1 MSNPNGRFGVH
12 GGQYV
17 PETLM
22 NAIIELEE
30 AYNYYK
36 ANPDFQNE
44 LTQLLNDYAGR
55 PSRLYYAEKMTKDLG
70 GAKIYLKREDLN
82 HTGAHKIN
90 NVLGQALLAKKMGKT
105 RLIAETGAGQHGVAT
120 ATAAALMGME
130 CVVFMGKEDTIRQAL
145 NVYRMRLLGATVVP
159 VNSGTAT
166 LKDAVSEAMREWT
179 TRISDTHY
187 CLGSVMGPHPFPTI
201 VRDFQSVISSEIKQ
215 QILENIEEYVTSGLS
230 KKVTNILETIKLL
243 AFSDPFPIEQDCIHL
258 QNGVYHLPD
267 GSFQESRLF
276 CQNRLPVRYDP
287 KAASPDRWLTFLHEL
302 LDDADIPTLQ
312 EYLGYCLIPS
322 TKGQKMM
329 LIVGKGGEG
338 KSRIGLVLKRL
349 MGDAASNGSVQK
361 VENNR
366 FARADLERRLLMID
380 DDMDM
385 NALPKTNYIKTIVT
399 AEAKLDLERK
409 GVQSYQRDIYARFL
423 CFGNGALTSLYDH
436 SDGFFRRQL
445 ILTTKDKPTDRT
457 DDPFLVEKMC
467 AELEGI
473 LLWCLEGLHRLVQN
487 DFRFTVSERAAA
499 NVDTI
504 KRSSNNVIDFMES
517 EGYFRFKADYSI
529 SSKEFYDIYKQW
541 CEDNACHSVSAIR
554 FSAELR
560 QNDRR
565 YNLEATNNIYLPG
578 GRRVRGFVGIEPLVH
593 PCP

>member
-1 MSNPNGRFGVH
+1 MKKNISRNPLWPDWYNGKKIDEVQFGRAFLEQWPLKCVN
-12 GGQYV
+12 G
-17 PETLM
+17 TLYT
-22 NAIIELEE
+22 LDG
-30 AYNYYK
+30 
-36 ANPDFQNE
+36 PV
-44 LTQLLNDYAGR
+44 
-55 PSRLYYAEKMTKDLG
+55 
-70 GAKIYLKREDLN
+70 ED
-82 HTGAHKIN
+82 
-90 NVLGQALLAKKMGKT
+90 
-105 RLIAETGAGQHGVAT
+105 E
-120 ATAAALMGME
+120 
-130 CVVFMGKEDTIRQAL
+130 
-145 NVYRMRLLGATVVP
+145 
-159 VNSGTAT
+159 
-166 LKDAVSEAMREWT
+166 
-179 TRISDTHY
+179 
-187 CLGSVMGPHPFPTI
+187 
-201 VRDFQSVISSEIKQ
+201 SEIKQ
-215 QILENIEEYVTSGLS
+215 RILENIEEYVTSGLS

-445 ILTTKDKPTDRT
+445 ILTTKDKPADRT

-487 DFRFTVSERAAA
+487 NFRFTVSERAAA

-593 PCP
+593 PCPKKVHFLRKKFVQPVRSVLVRTRTAN

>member
-1 MSNPNGRFGVH
+1 MGQKVNPHGLRVGVIKDWDSRWYARNEKV
-12 GGQYV
+12 GDLLVEDKKIRDYLKK
-17 PETLM
+17 TLYSAGIPKIEIERD
-22 NAIIELEE
+22 NA
-30 AYNYYK
+30 K
-36 ANPDFQNE
+36 V
-44 LTQLLNDYAGR
+44 R
-55 PSRLYYAEKMTKDLG
+55 
-70 GAKIYLKREDLN
+70 IYLHCARP
-82 HTGAHKIN
+82 
-90 NVLGQALLAKKMGKT
+90 
-105 RLIAETGAGQHGVAT
+105 GV
-120 ATAAALMGME
+120 
-130 CVVFMGKEDTIRQAL
+130 
-145 NVYRMRLLGATVVP
+145 
-159 VNSGTAT
+159 
-166 LKDAVSEAMREWT
+166 
-179 TRISDTHY
+179 
-187 CLGSVMGPHPFPTI
+187 
-201 VRDFQSVISSEIKQ
+201 VI
-215 QILENIEEYVTSGLS
+215 
-230 KKVTNILETIKLL
+230 
-243 AFSDPFPIEQDCIHL
+243 
-258 QNGVYHLPD
+258 
-267 GSFQESRLF
+267 
-276 CQNRLPVRYDP
+276 
-287 KAASPDRWLTFLHEL
+287 
-302 LDDADIPTLQ
+302 
-312 EYLGYCLIPS
+312 
-322 TKGQKMM
+322 
-329 LIVGKGGEG
+329 GKGGEG

-445 ILTTKDKPTDRT
+445 ILTTKDKPADRT

>member
-1 MSNPNGRFGVH
+1 MKKNISRNPLWPDWYNGKKIDEVQFGRAFLEQWPLKCVN
-12 GGQYV
+12 G
-17 PETLM
+17 TLYT
-22 NAIIELEE
+22 LDG
-30 AYNYYK
+30 
-36 ANPDFQNE
+36 PV
-44 LTQLLNDYAGR
+44 
-55 PSRLYYAEKMTKDLG
+55 
-70 GAKIYLKREDLN
+70 ED
-82 HTGAHKIN
+82 
-90 NVLGQALLAKKMGKT
+90 
-105 RLIAETGAGQHGVAT
+105 E
-120 ATAAALMGME
+120 
-130 CVVFMGKEDTIRQAL
+130 
-145 NVYRMRLLGATVVP
+145 
-159 VNSGTAT
+159 
-166 LKDAVSEAMREWT
+166 
-179 TRISDTHY
+179 
-187 CLGSVMGPHPFPTI
+187 
-201 VRDFQSVISSEIKQ
+201 SEIKQ
-215 QILENIEEYVTSGLS
+215 RILENIEEYVTSGLS

-322 TKGQKMM
+322 TKGQKMI

-361 VENNR
+361 VENN
-366 FARADLERRLLMID
+366 
-380 DDMDM
+380 
-385 NALPKTNYIKTIVT
+385 
-399 AEAKLDLERK
+399 
-409 GVQSYQRDIYARFL
+409 
-423 CFGNGALTSLYDH
+423 
-436 SDGFFRRQL
+436 
-445 ILTTKDKPTDRT
+445 
-457 DDPFLVEKMC
+457 
-467 AELEGI
+467 
-473 LLWCLEGLHRLVQN
+473 
-487 DFRFTVSERAAA
+487 RFTVSERAAA

>member
-1 MSNPNGRFGVH
+1 MDMTPQTWPEWYDGRHINEVLFCQQFLDKHPMKCVRGRLFTVD
-12 GGQYV
+12 GLIEDEGQIGN
-17 PETLM
+17 L
-22 NAIIELEE
+22 ILEE
-30 AYNYYK
+30 ISGVLT
-36 ANPDFQNE
+36 ANLSKTVAN
-44 LTQLLNDYAGR
+44 
-55 PSRLYYAEKMTKDLG
+55 
-70 GAKIYLKREDLN
+70 
-82 HTGAHKIN
+82 
-90 NVLGQALLAKKMGKT
+90 LLA
-105 RLIAETGAGQHGVAT
+105 
-120 ATAAALMGME
+120 
-130 CVVFMGKEDTIRQAL
+130 
-145 NVYRMRLLGATVVP
+145 
-159 VNSGTAT
+159 S
-166 LKDAVSEAMREWT
+166 
-179 TRISDTHY
+179 
-187 CLGSVMGPHPFPTI
+187 
-201 VRDFQSVISSEIKQ
+201 
-215 QILENIEEYVTSGLS
+215 
-230 KKVTNILETIKLL
+230 IKLQAYSPPL
-243 AFSDPFPIEQDCIHL
+243 PIETDRIHVA
-258 QNGVYHLPD
+258 NGTYFMD
-267 GSFQESRLF
+267 GSFSTDRSY
-276 CQNRLPVRYDP
+276 CNNRLTVTYNPDAPTP
-287 KAASPDRWLTFLHEL
+287 KKWLQFLSEL
-302 LDDADIPTLQ
+302 LQPEDIPTLQ
-312 EYLGYCLIPS
+312 EFLGYCLLPT
-322 TKGQKMM
+322 TKGQKMLM
-329 LIVGKGGEG
+329 LIGKGGEG

-445 ILTTKDKPTDRT
+445 ILTTKDKPADRT

-487 DFRFTVSERAAA
+487 NFRFTVSERAAA

-578 GRRVRGFVGIEPLVH
+578 GRRVRDFVGIEPLVH

>member
-1 MSNPNGRFGVH
+1 MASDTTRYTNKVFMTGALPLLKTIAND
-12 GGQYV
+12 V
-17 PETLM
+17 PELKKKFEGV
-22 NAIIELEE
+22 NAVYQVSAMANAQDKEAIHFIIE
-30 AYNYYK
+30 
-36 ANPDFQNE
+36 D
-44 LTQLLNDYAGR
+44 G
-55 PSRLYYAEKMTKDLG
+55 
-70 GAKIYLKREDLN
+70 
-82 HTGAHKIN
+82 
-90 NVLGQALLAKKMGKT
+90 
-105 RLIAETGAGQHGVAT
+105 
-120 ATAAALMGME
+120 
-130 CVVFMGKEDTIRQAL
+130 
-145 NVYRMRLLGATVVP
+145 
-159 VNSGTAT
+159 
-166 LKDAVSEAMREWT
+166 EWT
-179 TRISDTHY
+179 VK
-187 CLGSVMGPHPFPTI
+187 LG
-201 VRDFQSVISSEIKQ
+201 
-215 QILENIEEYVTSGLS
+215 
-230 KKVTNILETIKLL
+230 
-243 AFSDPFPIEQDCIHL
+243 
-258 QNGVYHLPD
+258 
-267 GSFQESRLF
+267 
-276 CQNRLPVRYDP
+276 
-287 KAASPDRWLTFLHEL
+287 
-302 LDDADIPTLQ
+302 
-312 EYLGYCLIPS
+312 EYLGQQKIDAELQFAS
-322 TKGQKMM
+322 MEKMNAFFKGNM
-329 LIVGKGGEG
+329 
-338 KSRIGLVLKRL
+338 S
-349 MGDAASNGSVQK
+349 
-361 VENNR
+361 
-366 FARADLERRLLMID
+366 
-380 DDMDM
+380 
-385 NALPKTNYIKTIVT
+385 ALPKTNYIKSIVT
-399 AEAKLDLERK
+399 SECKMDMERK

-445 ILTTKDKPTDRT
+445 ILTTKDKPADRT

>member
-1 MSNPNGRFGVH
+1 MKKNISRNPLWPDWYNGKKIDEVQFGRAFLEQWPLKCVN
-12 GGQYV
+12 G
-17 PETLM
+17 TLYT
-22 NAIIELEE
+22 LDG
-30 AYNYYK
+30 
-36 ANPDFQNE
+36 PV
-44 LTQLLNDYAGR
+44 
-55 PSRLYYAEKMTKDLG
+55 
-70 GAKIYLKREDLN
+70 ED
-82 HTGAHKIN
+82 
-90 NVLGQALLAKKMGKT
+90 
-105 RLIAETGAGQHGVAT
+105 E
-120 ATAAALMGME
+120 
-130 CVVFMGKEDTIRQAL
+130 
-145 NVYRMRLLGATVVP
+145 
-159 VNSGTAT
+159 
-166 LKDAVSEAMREWT
+166 
-179 TRISDTHY
+179 
-187 CLGSVMGPHPFPTI
+187 
-201 VRDFQSVISSEIKQ
+201 SEIKQ
-215 QILENIEEYVTSGLS
+215 RILENIEEYVTSGLS

-276 CQNRLPVRYDP
+276 CQNRLPVKYAP
-287 KAASPDRWLTFLHEL
+287 KASSPERWLTFLHEL

-445 ILTTKDKPTDRT
+445 ILTTKDKPADRT
-457 DDPFLVEKMC
+457 DETLSLSKRCVPSWRASCCGVWKGCTGWYRTTSASRSANEPPPTWTLS
-467 AELEGI
+467 
-473 LLWCLEGLHRLVQN
+473 N
-487 DFRFTVSERAAA
+487 AAA
-499 NVDTI
+499 TMSSTSWSPRAISASRRTTPSVP
-504 KRSSNNVIDFMES
+504 RSSTTFT
-517 EGYFRFKADYSI
+517 
-529 SSKEFYDIYKQW
+529 SSGARTTPATAYRR
-541 CEDNACHSVSAIR
+541 SVSA
-554 FSAELR
+554 
-560 QNDRR
+560 QNCDRTTAAIT
-565 YNLEATNNIYLPG
+565 LKPPTTSI
-578 GRRVRGFVGIEPLVH
+578 
-593 PCP
+593 CPVAAGCVVL

>member
-1 MSNPNGRFGVH
+1 M
-12 GGQYV
+12 
-17 PETLM
+17 
-22 NAIIELEE
+22 
-30 AYNYYK
+30 
-36 ANPDFQNE
+36 
-44 LTQLLNDYAGR
+44 TQ
-55 PSRLYYAEKMTKDLG
+55 SR
-70 GAKIYLKREDLN
+70 
-82 HTGAHKIN
+82 
-90 NVLGQALLAKKMGKT
+90 Q
-105 RLIAETGAGQHGVAT
+105 
-120 ATAAALMGME
+120 
-130 CVVFMGKEDTIRQAL
+130 
-145 NVYRMRLLGATVVP
+145 
-159 VNSGTAT
+159 
-166 LKDAVSEAMREWT
+166 
-179 TRISDTHY
+179 
-187 CLGSVMGPHPFPTI
+187 
-201 VRDFQSVISSEIKQ
+201 
-215 QILENIEEYVTSGLS
+215 
-230 KKVTNILETIKLL
+230 
-243 AFSDPFPIEQDCIHL
+243 
-258 QNGVYHLPD
+258 
-267 GSFQESRLF
+267 
-276 CQNRLPVRYDP
+276 
-287 KAASPDRWLTFLHEL
+287 PDRWLTFLHEL

-445 ILTTKDKPTDRT
+445 ILTTKDKPADRT

-467 AELEGI
+467 AEMEGI

-529 SSKEFYDIYKQW
+529 SSKDFYEIYKLW

-565 YNLEATNNIYLPG
+565 YNLEATNNIYLRWPQG
-578 GRRVRGFVGIEPLVH
+578 AWFRGHRTACPPLPVKSAFFHGRSSYNLYGLYLYALYGKQEQIKTCHRLYFACSYAVRTYRLFELRTRFFQMCTEQSSSHCANLIVTLPQETFSLVPPRRAH
-593 PCP
+593 YTLQTAGMKVS